1 MRTIATIALLALLAA
16 CQPERQTFQPGP
28 TASAGGSTAPST
40 AAPPPEEPAPSPTP
54 DPGPDPAATPDP
66 APTPAE
72 TPDPAPTP
80 TPAPPARVQLLDATV
95 SGVPV
100 PGDYEQLLRE
110 STVDPMN
117 QILGCYQE
125 RITAAA
131 VPGGD
136 LRLQLYISARQV
148 IRATPEST
156 LPDEPMQECVLARL
170 REVRLPDSTPTAGV
184 RVRLVLRFDRGD
196 IEDRTVRVL
205 AEASGPVS

>member
-54 DPGPDPAATPDP
+54 DPGPIPRRR
-66 APTPAE
+66 PTP
-72 TPDPAPTP
+72 PDAGGRPTP
-80 TPAPPARVQLLDATV
+80 RRRRPPAPPARVQLLDATV